1 MQKDHSISRKFKFTS
16 HRMVSLSSGIYHNLK
31 INWRYKTMKKKI
43 FAITLCALI
52 AAASIVGSTQKPSD
66 NSYEVAKYILDDIS
80 GGY

>member
-1 MQKDHSISRKFKFTS
+1 MPKDQSILRKFKFTS
-16 HRMVSLSSGIYHNLK
+16 HRMVSLPPGIYHNLK

-52 AAASIVGSTQKPSD
+52 AAASIVGSTGVVD
-66 NSYEVAKYILDDIS
+66 NSNVVAYAFGPME

>member
-1 MQKDHSISRKFKFTS
+1 
-16 HRMVSLSSGIYHNLK
+16 MVSLPPGIYHNLK

-52 AAASIVGSTQKPSD
+52 AAASIVGSTEVV
-66 NSYEVAKYILDDIS
+66 NNTYETAYIFGPIS

>member
-16 HRMVSLSSGIYHNLK
+16 HRMVSLPSGIYHNLK

-43 FAITLCALI
+43 FA
-52 AAASIVGSTQKPSD
+52 SIVGSTQKPSD
-66 NSYEVAKYILDDIS
+66 NSYEVAKYIFDDMV

>member
-31 INWRYKTMKKKI
+31 IKWRYKTMKKKI

-52 AAASIVGSTQKPSD
+52 ATASIVGSTGVVD
-66 NSYEVAKYILDDIS
+66 NSNVVASVLGPRA

>member
-1 MQKDHSISRKFKFTS
+1 MPKDHSIWRKFKFTS
-16 HRMVSLSSGIYHNLK
+16 HRMVSLPSGIYHNLK

-52 AAASIVGSTQKPSD
+52 AAASIVGSTGVLD
-66 NSYEVAKYILDDIS
+66 NSNVVAYAFGDME

>member
-16 HRMVSLSSGIYHNLK
+16 HRMVYLPSGIYHNLK
-31 INWRYKTMKKKI
+31 INWRYKTMKKKL

-52 AAASIVGSTQKPSD
+52 AAASIVGSTGVVN
-66 NSYEVAKYILDDIS
+66 NSNVVAYAFGDME

>member
-1 MQKDHSISRKFKFTS
+1 MPKDHSILRKFKFTS
-16 HRMVSLSSGIYHNLK
+16 HRMVSLPSGIYHNLK

-52 AAASIVGSTQKPSD
+52 AAASIVGSTGVVD
-66 NSYEVAKYILDDIS
+66 NSYEVASIFGPIS